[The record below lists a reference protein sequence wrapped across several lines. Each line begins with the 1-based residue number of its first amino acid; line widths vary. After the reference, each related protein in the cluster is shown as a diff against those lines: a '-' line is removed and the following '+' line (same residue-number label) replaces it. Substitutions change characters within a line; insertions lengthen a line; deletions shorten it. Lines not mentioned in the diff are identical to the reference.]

1 MGNNRLLELAIRGL
15 KAELAELETELLG
28 AGRQLAKSEAIQ
40 VDRPK
45 GRRRRK
51 MSAEV
56 RARISAAQKA
66 RWAKRKGK

>member
-15 KAELAELETELLG
+15 KAELAELEAELHG

-45 GRRRRK
+45 RRRRK